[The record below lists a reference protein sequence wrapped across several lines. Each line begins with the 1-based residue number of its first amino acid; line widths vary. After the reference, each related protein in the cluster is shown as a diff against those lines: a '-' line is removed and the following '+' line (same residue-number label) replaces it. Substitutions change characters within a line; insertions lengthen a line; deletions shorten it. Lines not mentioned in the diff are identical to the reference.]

1 MAIITEKEQEEINGL
16 KMGFNK
22 VLESKDYNYMA
33 SRRLDVSRTV
43 TKKLM
48 KITIVIN
55 LISIILIIASFVM
68 FYLRPSPEF
77 YASAPSGKVYHI
89 KKLKVD

>member
-1 MAIITEKEQEEINGL
+1 MAITTDKEQEEIDGL
-16 KMGFNK
+16 KIGFNK

-33 SRRLDVSRTV
+33 SRRLDISRTV
-43 TKKLM
+43 AKKLM

-55 LISIILIIASFVM
+55 LISIVLIVVSFVM
-68 FYLRPSPEF
+68 FYLRPAPEF
-77 YASAPSGKVYHI
+77 YASAPSGKVYYI